1 MQKALLRGLAATLL
15 IVLFAPQGLAQEA
28 EKKNQPS
35 DRAVRVLVSY
45 TWQTMPAEIQKPDGT
60 MVAVKGK
67 DVDKF
72 MIPMEDAR
80 RVVLVANRTAEAQI
94 CNLPQHQVANHR
106 TLMKKETES
115 KRWSDEQLAFI
126 HMLHLVT
133 VGTRTADKIEAS
145 EGGVEKD
152 KSEEAEAQEM
162 KEIIKREQRYNCPDA
177 KREIVRQEIEA
188 YVGHAPKTQ

>member
-1 MQKALLRGLAATLL
+1 MQKALWHGLAATLL
-15 IVLFAPQGLAQEA
+15 IALLAPQGFAQEA
-28 EKKNQPS
+28 AKKGGPS

-80 RVVLVANRTAEAQI
+80 RVVLIANRTADAQI
-94 CNLPQHQVANHR
+94 CDLPQHQVANHR

-115 KRWSDEQLAFI
+115 KKWSDEQLAFI

-145 EGGVEKD
+145 EGGGAKDENSDVEK
-152 KSEEAEAQEM
+152 KEM
-162 KEIIKREQRYNCPDA
+162 KEIIERKQRYNCPDE
-177 KREIVRQEIEA
+177 KRESVRQQVESF
-188 YVGHAPKTQ
+188 VGHAPTP

>member
-1 MQKALLRGLAATLL
+1 MHKALWRSLAAALFVALL
-15 IVLFAPQGLAQEA
+15 APLGIAQEA
-28 EKKNQPS
+28 KKKGGPS

-45 TWQTMPAEIQKPDGT
+45 TWQTMPEEIQKPDGS
-60 MVAVKGK
+60 MVTVKGQ

-80 RVVLVANRTAEAQI
+80 RVVLIANRTADAQL
-94 CNLPQHQVANHR
+94 CDLPQHQVANHR

-133 VGTRTADKIEAS
+133 VGTRTADRIEAS
-145 EGGVEKD
+145 DGGVAQGD
-152 KSEEAEAQEM
+152 ASEAEKQEM
-162 KEIIKREQRYNCPDA
+162 KEIVKRQQRYDCTDER
-177 KREIVRQEIEA
+177 RERVKQQIESF
-188 YVGHAPKTQ
+188 VGRPPGP

>member
-1 MQKALLRGLAATLL
+1 MQKALWHGLAATLL
-15 IVLFAPQGLAQEA
+15 IALFAPQGFAQEA
-28 EKKNQPS
+28 AKKGGPS

-80 RVVLVANRTAEAQI
+80 RVVLIANRTAEAQI
-94 CNLPQHQVANHR
+94 CDLPQHQVANHR

-115 KRWSDEQLAFI
+115 KKWSDEQLAFI

-145 EGGVEKD
+145 EGGVAKD
-152 KSEEAEAQEM
+152 ENSDVEQKEM
-162 KEIIKREQRYNCPDA
+162 KEIIERKQRYNCPDE
-177 KREIVRQEIEA
+177 KRESVRQQIES
-188 YVGHAPKTQ
+188 YVGHAPTP